1 MWNLA
6 VLTALV
12 SLAGYYAVADK
23 AGLEAQSQARADS
36 LAEDMALYHDAVARY
51 FAGHAGGQHSV
62 ELAALRASHA
72 LPDWSPLNGAAAS
85 TPWANYRDAAGTIY
99 IYAARTPADNIV
111 ADIVRLSRNSV
122 LAGVYRG
129 GDSTLYSPIFG
140 DTGIAR
146 PTPADAA
153 IPDGSPV
160 WIAAAQ

>member
-36 LAEDMALYHDAVARY
+36 LAEGMALYRDAVARY
-51 FAGHAGGQHSV
+51 FAGHPGGQRSV
-62 ELAALRASHA
+62 DLATLRASGA
-72 LPDWSPLNGAAAS
+72 LPAWSPLNGAAAA
-85 TPWANYRDAAGTIY
+85 TPWANYRAAAGTIY
-99 IYAARTPADNIV
+99 IYAAQAPAENIV
-111 ADIVRLSRNSV
+111 ADVVRLSRNSV
-122 LAGVYRG
+122 LAGVYRS

-140 DTGIAR
+140 DTRIPL

-160 WIAAAQ
+160 WIVAAQ

>member
-6 VLTALV
+6 LLAVLV
-12 SLAGYYAVADK
+12 SLAGYYAGADK
-23 AGLEAQSQARADS
+23 AGAEARRHARADS
-36 LAEDMALYHDAVARY
+36 LAEDMALYRDAVARY
-51 FAGHAGGQHSV
+51 FAGHAGGQRSV
-62 ELAALRASHA
+62 DLATLRASGA
-72 LPDWSPLNGAAAS
+72 LPAWSPLNGAAAA
-85 TPWANYRDAAGTIY
+85 TPWANYRNAAGTIY
-99 IYAARTPADNIV
+99 IYAARAPADNIV

-140 DTGIAR
+140 DTRIAL
-146 PTPADAA
+146 PTPAEAA